1 MSKSDHLYGFPPT
14 QLGIPPEI
22 RLDIIRMLN
31 QTLACTVDLRSQVRQ
46 AYWNTKGKDFSVL
59 HALFSTMLGELAA
72 YTDLVAERIS
82 VLGGVV
88 LGTVR
93 VAALRSKLPEYPD
106 AVMEGDG
113 HVRALVERF
122 GRYGV
127 TLRNDITL
135 ATDVE
140 DAGSAALY
148 TDISRGVDKQLW
160 LLETHLRRQGISTE
174 PAER

>member
-1 MSKSDHLYGFPPT
+1 MDIGDDLYGFPPT

-46 AYWNTKGKDFSVL
+46 ACWNTKGKDSSVL
-59 HALFSTMLGELAA
+59 HALFATMLGELV
-72 YTDLVAERIS
+72 T
-82 VLGGVV
+82 
-88 LGTVR
+88 
-93 VAALRSKLPEYPD
+93 
-106 AVMEGDG
+106 G

-122 GRYGV
+122 GRYAA
-127 TLRNDITL
+127 TLRNDIVL

-160 LLETHLRRQGISTE
+160 LLETYAKR
-174 PAER
+174 AK